1 MLQKLKWDEDETDL
15 DEMDE
20 DDRQAFETLRKVS
33 LKISYPLSTSYD
45 APKGDLRVQ
54 LDSILT
60 IDQDLVIS
68 SVQRLVLDTLTAY
81 QRGTQIKW
89 TDAELAIYLIYIF
102 GEINKCM
109 SRDLAYFLT
118 LTERPNQREGKGEPL
133 SVRHQLWQKSKEKR
147 QTTPISP

>member
-1 MLQKLKWDEDETDL
+1 MLQKLKWDEDEPDL

-33 LKISYPLSTSYD
+33 IKITYRFYTSHD
-45 APKGDLRVQ
+45 VPKGDLRVQ

-68 SVQRLVLDTLTAY
+68 SVQRLVLDTLAAY
-81 QRGTQIKW
+81 QGGTQIKW

-102 GEINKCM
+102 GEINKCA
-109 SRDLAYFLT
+109 SYSLTYSLT
-118 LTERPNQREGKGEPL
+118 LAEEAIQREGRGEL
-133 SVRHQLWQKSKEKR
+133 RSVTHQL
-147 QTTPISP
+147 